1 MGGVLGILAS
11 LAGAAS
17 FGSGDFA
24 GGLASRRAG
33 GLAVA
38 AAAQVV
44 GLSALVVGL
53 VALRPPL
60 PGTDGLLIGLA
71 AGVAGGVGLAAL
83 YVGLAIGAMGLV
95 AALSGLGSVTVPV
108 VVGAVAGVVL
118 SPLQLLGV
126 GMAGMAAIA
135 AGGASREG
143 VSGRALVLAGIA
155 ALAFGSWYVL
165 LDLAA
170 KAADPLWGLV
180 ISRATSAVLIGAI
193 ALVGGRATGLRPVG
207 ALVLPRRPARRR
219 RQRPLRRRALA
230 DPGRPRRR
238 AHRALPARHDAARA
252 IRAEGGI
259 AAARARRRRAR
270 HRRRRAH
277 LARVSLT

>member
-71 AGVAGGVGLAAL
+71 AGVAGGIGLAAL

-126 GMAGMAAIA
+126 GLAGMAAMA

-170 KAADPLWGLV
+170 KTADPLWGLV

-193 ALVGGRATGLRPVG
+193 ALVGGRAAGLRPVA
-207 ALVLPRRPARRR
+207 ALVVLAGLLDVGGNVLYVVGRSQIPVGLAAALTGLYPLVTMLLARFV
-219 RQRPLRRRALA
+219 LKE
-230 DPGRPRRR
+230 
-238 AHRALPARHDAARA
+238 ALPPLGLVAVGLA
-252 IRAEGGI
+252 IGAVALI
-259 AAARARRRRAR
+259 
-270 HRRRRAH
+270 
-277 LARVSLT
+277 SLG

>member
-60 PGTDGLLIGLA
+60 PGTDGFLIGLA

-126 GMAGMAAIA
+126 GMAGLAAMA

-143 VSGRALVLAGIA
+143 VSGRALVLAGVA

-170 KAADPLWGLV
+170 KAGDPLWGLV

-193 ALVGGRATGLRPVG
+193 ALVGGRAAGLRPVA
-207 ALVLPRRPARRR
+207 ALVVLAGLLDVGGNVLYVVGRSQIPVGLAAALTGLYPLGTMLLARFV
-219 RQRPLRRRALA
+219 LKE
-230 DPGRPRRR
+230 
-238 AHRALPARHDAARA
+238 ALPPLGLVAVGLA
-252 IRAEGGI
+252 IGAVALI
-259 AAARARRRRAR
+259 
-270 HRRRRAH
+270 
-277 LARVSLT
+277 SLG

>member
-71 AGVAGGVGLAAL
+71 AGIAGGVGLAAL

-118 SPLQLLGV
+118 SPLQLVGV
-126 GMAGMAAIA
+126 GLAGLAAMA

-170 KAADPLWGLV
+170 TTADPLWGLV

-193 ALVGGRATGLRPVG
+193 ALVGGRAAGLRPVA
-207 ALVLPRRPARRR
+207 ALVVLAGLLDVGGNVLYVVGRSQIPVGLAAALTGLYPLGTMLLARFV
-219 RQRPLRRRALA
+219 LKE
-230 DPGRPRRR
+230 
-238 AHRALPARHDAARA
+238 ALPPLGLVAVGLA
-252 IRAEGGI
+252 IGAVALI
-259 AAARARRRRAR
+259 
-270 HRRRRAH
+270 
-277 LARVSLT
+277 SLG

>member
-71 AGVAGGVGLAAL
+71 AGIAGGVGLAAL

-118 SPLQLLGV
+118 SPLQLVGV
-126 GMAGMAAIA
+126 GLAGLAAMA

-170 KAADPLWGLV
+170 KTADPLWGLV

-193 ALVGGRATGLRPVG
+193 ALVGGRAAGLRPVA
-207 ALVLPRRPARRR
+207 ALVVLAGLLDVGGNVLYVVGRSQIPVGLAAALTGLYPLGTMLLARFV
-219 RQRPLRRRALA
+219 LKE
-230 DPGRPRRR
+230 
-238 AHRALPARHDAARA
+238 ALPPLGLVAVGLA
-252 IRAEGGI
+252 IGAVALI
-259 AAARARRRRAR
+259 
-270 HRRRRAH
+270 
-277 LARVSLT
+277 SLG